1 MPKTCRDQ
9 SCLILLCCCGVQE
22 FIDFVGEERSVMG
35 GDKAATLQH
44 KCVWATTC
52 NKVRQWG

>member
-1 MPKTCRDQ
+1 
-9 SCLILLCCCGVQE
+9 
-22 FIDFVGEERSVMG
+22 MG

-52 NKVRQWG
+52 NKVRQWGQSIIANVGHYYPMRMVE

>member
-1 MPKTCRDQ
+1 
-9 SCLILLCCCGVQE
+9 
-22 FIDFVGEERSVMG
+22 MG

-52 NKVRQWG
+52 NKVRQWGRSVMLKTVELLSDEKA